1 MTQNS
6 IPDSTEIERAIGGA
20 PGRSWLRRGLW
31 LALVFVALAGT
42 GYWYQQRQTAAATVT
57 YDTVPVVHRDLT
69 IQVSATG
76 TVEPLMQVDVGSELS
91 GVARDVL
98 VDENDVVK
106 SGETL
111 ARLDT
116 RKLSAQQAK
125 VAAQLLASQARVQTA
140 EASLLENTQ
149 GLTRQSRLRARSLST
164 EQDLEQADAEAKRSE
179 AALAVARADV
189 ESARAD
195 LALVNTDLEKSVILS
210 PISGIVLKRNVE
222 PGQTVAASLQAPVLF
237 TLAQDISRIQLQVH
251 VDEADVGQVKS
262 GQDAVF
268 TVDAYRDRKFPA
280 HIERMSY
287 SPETVDGVVTYM
299 ATLSASN
306 DDRSLRPGMT
316 ATAKIT
322 VSQYKEALAI
332 PNEALRYVPPKVEQS
347 QGFSIT
353 QIFMPRFPR
362 ADRGKRDVATDG
374 MRSVYV
380 LDNALP
386 REVRVKTG
394 ASDGAFTLIESS
406 DIKDGDKLIIGSHMG
421 QTP

>member
-1 MTQNS
+1 MTQNP
-6 IPDSTEIERAIGGA
+6 IPDSTEIERAIGGS
-20 PGRSWLRRGLW
+20 PGKTWLRRGLW
-31 LALVFVALAGT
+31 LGLLLVALAG
-42 GYWYQQRQTAAATVT
+42 GYYWYQQRQIAAATVS
-57 YDTVPVVHRDLT
+57 YDTVPVAHRDLT

-76 TVEPLMQVDVGSELS
+76 TVEPLTQVDVGSELS

-98 VDENDVVK
+98 VDENDEVK
-106 SGETL
+106 SGDVL

-116 RKLSAQQAK
+116 RKLTAQQAK
-125 VAAQLLASQARVQTA
+125 AAAQLLASRARVQTA
-140 EASLLENTQ
+140 EASVAQNGLN
-149 GLTRQSRLRARSLST
+149 LTRQNRLRARSLST
-164 EQDLEQADAEAKRSE
+164 EQDLEQADADSKRAE
-179 AALAVARADV
+179 AALAVAKADV
-189 ESARAD
+189 ESAQAD
-195 LALVNTDLEKSVILS
+195 LALVNTDLEKAVILS

-251 VDEADVGQVKS
+251 VDEADVGQVKP

-268 TVDAYRDRKFPA
+268 TVDAWRERKFPA

-299 ATLSASN
+299 ATLSAGN

-322 VSQYKEALAI
+322 VAQYKTALVI
-332 PNEALRYVPPKVEQS
+332 PNEALRYTPPKVEAS

-362 ADRGKRDVATDG
+362 ADRGKREVATDG
-374 MRSVYV
+374 MRSIYV
-380 LDNALP
+380 LDNGAP
-386 REVRVKTG
+386 KEVRVKTA

-406 DIKDGDKLIIGSHMG
+406 DIKDGDKLITGSHTG
-421 QTP
+421 QAP